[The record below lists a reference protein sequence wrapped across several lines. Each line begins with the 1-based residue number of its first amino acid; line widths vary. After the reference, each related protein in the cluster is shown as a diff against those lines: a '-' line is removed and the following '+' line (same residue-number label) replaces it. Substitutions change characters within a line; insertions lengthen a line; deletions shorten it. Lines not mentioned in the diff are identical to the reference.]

1 MGSTL
6 LLISPQIV
14 KYVVRVGEVLSF
26 SPALFG
32 FPPKSFPCWNNSG
45 LFHLGGFPPESGEFS
60 MSIYIEDPKIW
71 FMGLL
76 WGVWAGLVRWQI
88 SLMETRWWDSWALF
102 RVGSQMAFFAALFSA
117 ASQFSGVSFIRI
129 LIPFMRAPLLQ
140 PKHLPK
146 APPPNTII
154 LGVRI

>member
-1 MGSTL
+1 ML
-6 LLISPQIV
+6 CVL
-14 KYVVRVGEVLSF
+14 GEVLSF

-32 FPPKSFPCWNNSG
+32 FSPKSFPCWNNSG

-60 MSIYIEDPKIW
+60 MSIIISRSKIW

-102 RVGSQMAFFAALFSA
+102 RSGIPNGILCSSFLCSQSVSLSLFYKDTNSIYEA
-117 ASQFSGVSFIRI
+117 HSYNQAPSRPHLQIPSYWGLEFNICFWGTQPFS
-129 LIPFMRAPLLQ
+129 P
-140 PKHLPK
+140 
-146 APPPNTII
+146 
-154 LGVRI
+154 